1 MFIYFP
7 FESLFGIGKH
17 KQSQHQLQFGATWWW
32 EMLII
37 LFPSQCIKGRSKQRC
52 IQRQAQDARADHG
65 GRRCSQMTAASTAI
79 FRPLHQKSIRSYL
92 DSIKNSF
99 LSIAFH
105 RPKPQSRLF
114 PPSASK
120 DISRQITIDNKHSPI
135 RWHVVAVCVERV
147 ICSRHCCRR
156 QRKNI
161 LLRCQCRGCSSVE
174 WWVVCWT
181 SSSKELGETQR
192 AETKA
197 RTIKPNEKRKRMILH
212 RGGVGWRAQCASI
225 NFDGVEEGRNSWD
238 KNLQISDF
246 DLKLWKNFS

>member
-37 LFPSQCIKGRSKQRC
+37 LFPSQCIKGPSKQRC

-92 DSIKNSF
+92 NSIKNSF

-174 WWVVCWT
+174 
-181 SSSKELGETQR
+181 
-192 AETKA
+192 
-197 RTIKPNEKRKRMILH
+197 
-212 RGGVGWRAQCASI
+212 
-225 NFDGVEEGRNSWD
+225 
-238 KNLQISDF
+238 
-246 DLKLWKNFS
+246 